1 MATMEEGSV
10 RQLAA
15 PLEPG
20 RCTMV
25 SIRAS
30 PFSMALTAQ
39 VGLTEDLVSV
49 PGPARSYKTFKR
61 NMKETWYAL
70 SANQREKRVWFSRQF
85 LNAKTV

>member
-39 VGLTEDLVSV
+39 VGLAEDLVPV

-61 NMKETWYAL
+61 NMKKTWYAL
-70 SANQREKRVWFSRQF
+70 SANQRENVFGF
-85 LNAKTV
+85 PAKF